1 MSNIKVEFFQLLS
14 EHGWYVSSE
23 IKLLDILDVF
33 KSFENDTFKE
43 KEPIIINFYRDNL
56 TKLESKLLIKHINRQ
71 AIIKEAFLAHKQ
83 KLYHSSTILFLS
95 QADGLCDGKIFS
107 GSLDDKNKYFKSK
120 KSSYFINPT
129 LLNKTAI
136 NENSSIEISNYYSEL
151 NRHKVMH
158 GRISNYGNEINS
170 LKAISFFC
178 FVSDWFERY

>member
-23 IKLLDILDVF
+23 IKLLDILDIF

-43 KEPIIINFYRDNL
+43 KEPKIIDFYRVNL
-56 TKLESKLLIKHINRQ
+56 TKLESKLLIKHVNRQ

-107 GSLDDKNKYFKSK
+107 GKNKNEYFESK
-120 KSSYFINPT
+120 NSSYFINPT

-136 NENSSIEISNYYSEL
+136 NEDSRIYISNYFSDL

-158 GRISNYGNEINS
+158 GLKSNYGNEINS

-178 FVSDWFERY
+178 FVSDWFDRY